1 MPNCRTNTG
10 SLGAKNP
17 YVASGLEGKYGL
29 WCDKNDY
36 VCGGSRSLLNNSN
49 HTKYAEK
56 KEFVWMAEK
65 VEKRLP
71 SRYESVTAL
80 AGADDEDGNEEVE
93 DVIEAHFSANEY
105 IIGIHG
111 DIVVD
116 ASQSFSFGHEIV
128 EYWWSVDGGEFW
140 STGAEPAITR
150 TLTFP
155 LREKVV
161 VRIVD
166 DAGRTAEASVNL
178 ITREGEPEDNTMF
191 APKYVTAE
199 CANGEIVVNWTEKKH
214 YLAKYI
220 LIRINDIDLDY
231 VPVENLTATINE
243 IDNINEIESIKV
255 AWLNNN
261 LELGEWTEVAL
272 NCPEPINLEP
282 VETGVEL
289 ANSALLAVGICALA
303 TIIVYK
309 KYLP

>member
-1 MPNCRTNTG
+1 
-10 SLGAKNP
+10 
-17 YVASGLEGKYGL
+17 
-29 WCDKNDY
+29 
-36 VCGGSRSLLNNSN
+36 
-49 HTKYAEK
+49 
-56 KEFVWMAEK
+56 MAEK

-71 SRYESVTAL
+71 SRYDSVTAL
-80 AGADDEDGNEEVE
+80 AGTDDEDGDEEEEEEVE

-105 IIGIHG
+105 TIGIYG

-140 STGAEPAITR
+140 STGAESAITR

-178 ITREGEPEDNTMF
+178 ITLEGEPEDNTMF
-191 APKYVTAE
+191 APKNVTAE

-231 VPVENLTATINE
+231 VPVENLTATING
-243 IDNINEIESIKV
+243 IDNIDEIESIKV
-255 AWLNNN
+255 AWLDNN
-261 LELGEWTEVAL
+261 LELGEWAEVAL
-272 NCPEPINLEP
+272 NCPESINLEP

-289 ANSALLAVGICALA
+289 ANSALLVVGICALV
-303 TIIVYK
+303 TIIIYK